1 MRRRGRTGGQK
12 AIVALRDEE
21 GRVLNCTDDG
31 GQALPLGNG
40 TYGNMIFCVRM
51 EVDDTNVSDLDLGFY
66 LCIGLELRLDERK
79 RDEAML
85 ID

>member
-1 MRRRGRTGGQK
+1 M
-12 AIVALRDEE
+12 
-21 GRVLNCTDDG
+21 LNCTDDG
-31 GQALPLGNG
+31 ARLTTRQWDI
-40 TYGNMIFCVRM
+40 GNMIFCVRV

-79 RDEAML
+79 RDEARL